1 MSSSD
6 LVSNPER
13 NLPDLSGKVIL
24 VTGGTNG
31 LGAKIVLA
39 LAQRNPASIYFT
51 GRNATSAKKL
61 TEKAKKSGSKT
72 RVTFLQSDMT
82 DLATVRDA
90 ADKVLAAERRLDVL
104 MANAGVMAK
113 PAALTKDGYELQFG
127 TNHLGNALFIRKLLP
142 LLQSTAAQG
151 LDTRVIVTTSLG
163 WQGAPKGGIIFDE
176 LKTPQEMVFGTW
188 FRYGQSKL
196 ANLLYAKALAKRYPE
211 ITSISVT
218 PGVVQTDLISTLPL
232 AQRAFVAVTTVGMK
246 RKAEEGSWSQLWCV
260 GAPQTEL
267 RRHNGGFFEP
277 VGIASDKKNSYSE
290 DPKLADRLW
299 DYTEKVL
306 EPFLK

>member
-6 LVSNPER
+6 LALNPER
-13 NLPDLSGKVIL
+13 HLPDLSGKVIL

-39 LAQRNPASIYFT
+39 LAQRNPA
-51 GRNATSAKKL
+51 KL
-61 TEKAKKSGSKT
+61 AEKAKKSGSKT
-72 RVTFLQSDMT
+72 HITFLQSDLT

-104 MANAGVMAK
+104 MENAGIMAK

-151 LDTRVIVTTSLG
+151 LDTRIIVTTSLG
-163 WQGAPKGGIIFDE
+163 WQGAPSGGIVFDE
-176 LKTPQEMVFGTW
+176 LKTPQERVFGTW
-188 FRYGQSKL
+188 FRYGQGKL
-196 ANLLYAKALAKRYPE
+196 ANLLYAKELAKRYPE
-211 ITSISVT
+211 ITSVSVT
-218 PGVVQTDLISTLPL
+218 PGVVQTDLVTTLPW

-246 RKAEEGSWSQLWCV
+246 RKAEEGAWSQLWCV

-267 RRHNGGFFEP
+267 RQHNGGFFEP
-277 VGIASDKKNSYSE
+277 VGIASSKTSSYSE
-290 DPKLADRLW
+290 DPKLANRLW
-299 DYTEKVL
+299 EFTEKVL
-306 EPFLK
+306 EPFLN